1 MLVDIHVQCDL
12 QDNCCSNIGTE
23 GGKEV
28 FIDIYIAILRAPYQ
42 FVSFFQTF
50 FLTILKAFGQFR

>member
-42 FVSFFQTF
+42 FVSLVQTF
-50 FLTILKAFGQFR
+50 FELY